1 MDATKLLTADH
12 NRVRGLFGRFKKAQ
26 EGEDTET
33 MTSLASEIF
42 QELEIH
48 TTIEEEI
55 FYPWAKRL
63 SEEITETVDE
73 GMEEHHVAK
82 TLMSELRE
90 VEAGSD
96 QWVAKMTVLIESVEH
111 HAEEEEKEMFPG
123 VRGKTSE
130 DDRNSMG
137 QRLDA
142 RKRTLGAPGLS
153 ATIDLTT
160 EELRQLASQQQIP
173 GRSKMKKEELAA
185 TVKPG

>member
-1 MDATKLLTADH
+1 
-12 NRVRGLFGRFKKAQ
+12 
-26 EGEDTET
+26 
-33 MTSLASEIF
+33 
-42 QELEIH
+42 
-48 TTIEEEI
+48 
-55 FYPWAKRL
+55 
-63 SEEITETVDE
+63 
-73 GMEEHHVAK
+73 
-82 TLMSELRE
+82 MSELRQIE
-90 VEAGSD
+90 LGGD

-123 VRGKTSE
+123 VRGRASE

-137 QRLDA
+137 ERLDA
-142 RKRTLGAPGLS
+142 RKRNLGAPGLS